1 MDPFKL
7 THCLSTT
14 LFDPTRKGSRLAEYM
29 GTFRNSPG
37 SYRMRLGGFVT
48 PGILNIIIAC
58 TGVFLVQTLL
68 TLFSRSGYSLMLR
81 EFGLVPYLVTH
92 GLRLWQPVTYL
103 FLHGGLWHL
112 LFNML
117 FLWMF
122 GCDLERSWGRQRLY
136 NYFFLTGI
144 GAAVVNI
151 IVKSII
157 DPHGVGSGTIPTIGA
172 SGAIYGI
179 LLASA
184 ILYPD
189 RRIWLIPFPVMIPM
203 KIYVMGAVAIEFFST
218 LGSTGDN
225 VSHVTHLGGM
235 LVGYLY
241 LRRGSW
247 FFRARNSV
255 SDWKRT
261 RARRKFEVY
270 MRKNR
275 NEPPSRPD
283 QWVN

>member
-1 MDPFKL
+1 
-7 THCLSTT
+7 
-14 LFDPTRKGSRLAEYM
+14 
-29 GTFRNSPG
+29 
-37 SYRMRLGGFVT
+37 MRLGGWIT
-48 PGILNIIIAC
+48 PAVRNIVIVC
-58 TGVFLVQTLL
+58 TAVFLVQTLL
-68 TLFSRSGYSLMLR
+68 MLFSRAAYTLTLR
-81 EFGLVPYLVTH
+81 EFGLVPHLVTH

-103 FLHGGLWHL
+103 FLHGGLLHL

-122 GCDLERSWGRQRLY
+122 GCDIERAWGRRRMY
-136 NYFFLTGI
+136 NYFFLTGV
-144 GAAVVNI
+144 GAALINVL
-151 IVKSII
+151 VKTII
-157 DPHGVGSGTIPTIGA
+157 DPRGLGSATIPTIGA

-179 LLASA
+179 LLAAA
-184 ILYPD
+184 ILFPD
-189 RRIWLIPFPVMIPM
+189 RQIWLIPFPVMIPM
-203 KIYVMGAVAIEFFST
+203 KIYVLGAGAIEFFST

-247 FFRARNSV
+247 FFRARNSL
-255 SDWKRT
+255 SDWKRH

-283 QWVN
+283 HWVN

>member
-1 MDPFKL
+1 
-7 THCLSTT
+7 
-14 LFDPTRKGSRLAEYM
+14 
-29 GTFRNSPG
+29 
-37 SYRMRLGGFVT
+37 MRLGGLVT
-48 PGILNIIIAC
+48 PAIRNLIIAC

-68 TLFSRSGYSLMLR
+68 ELFSPRSSALMLR
-81 EFGLVPYLVTH
+81 ELGLVPYLVTH

-144 GAAVVNI
+144 GAALINI
-151 IVKSII
+151 LVKTIL
-157 DPHGVGSGTIPTIGA
+157 DPRGVGSATVPTIGA

-184 ILYPD
+184 VLYPD

-203 KIYVMGAVAIEFFST
+203 KIYVLGAGAIEFFST

-255 SDWKRT
+255 TDWKRT

-283 QWVN
+283 NWVN